1 VKGTML
7 WFNEAKHYGFILTET
22 DERLYVD
29 REGFVNGD
37 APVGRC
43 ARLPV
48 EFKVSE
54 RDGERIAVNVSFVTA
69 DESEG
74 RARRRGST
82 IRARS

>member
-1 VKGTML
+1 ML
-7 WFNEAKHYGFILTET
+7 WFNEVKHYGFILTET

-29 REGFVNGD
+29 REGFANGD

-54 RDGERIAVNVSFVTA
+54 RDGKRIAVNVSFVTA
-69 DESEG
+69 AESEG

>member
-1 VKGTML
+1 MKGTML

-29 REGFVNGD
+29 REGFLNGT

-48 EFKVSE
+48 EFNLSE
-54 RDGERIAVNVSFVTA
+54 RDGKRIAVNVSFVTA
-69 DESEG
+69 PDSE